1 MTAIGAQGD
10 DAAGQPAVEGMGVL
24 LAQLGARSSKRFAER
39 VAGLGLTAADA
50 AVLRLVA
57 FAPGLS
63 QREIADRLGLQPSR
77 LVSLVD
83 ALEARG
89 LVERARSSSDRRL
102 YELRLAG
109 GGMAVYGELA
119 RAIAA
124 HDADLCG
131 RLDAAERAQLATLL
145 TRLAA
150 DAGLASGPELRYRL
164 P

>member
-1 MTAIGAQGD
+1 MSAIEDPEHERSAAQ
-10 DAAGQPAVEGMGVL
+10 GMGVL

-39 VAGLGLTAADA
+39 VAQLGLTAADA

-57 FAPGLS
+57 YAPGLS

-83 ALEARG
+83 SLEARG
-89 LVERARSSSDRRL
+89 LVERARSTTDRRL

-109 GGMAVYGELA
+109 GGMAVYGDLA
-119 RAIAA
+119 RAIGD
-124 HDADLCG
+124 HDDDLCG
-131 RLDAAERAQLATLL
+131 RLDAAERAHLAALL
-145 TRLAA
+145 QRLAA